1 MSNNEEPIKNAKSLE
16 PDSNTITWEELERL
30 EEAAEGGDT
39 DAQKILAELEGVD
52 SYEEYKKLNQ
62 QVIMHVEQGDNS
74 GFQSILKTISEV
86 HDPKLNPLQDDIAKL
101 RLEADAFS
109 TKINW
114 ETVVKGL
121 VEAGAL
127 GLEKYDLSKFS
138 QIGNVLSKGFPEVDD
153 LRRFVENANTSVP
166 GNDYLEKWLKD
177 VGLVSE
183 PTASAIN
190 RLSKT
195 MEEINKS
202 QMAELR
208 SISNTNEALSSP
220 SSDAFLVSYFPS
232 PQERLREEIAEQNR
246 LLAENNRLQRELLD
260 KNRQLPDANVTAKAK
275 KPRTPKSKVPDMPA
289 RKADAYKWVLAWELI
304 EPKIDDDPT
313 LKIGIDEL
321 IQYLKLHNLLLREDT
336 LRKIITRGK
345 AGKILSRATFER
357 KNQM

>member
-1 MSNNEEPIKNAKSLE
+1 MSNNEEPVKNEKSLE

-39 DAQKILAELEGVD
+39 EAQKKLAELDGVD

-62 QVIMHVEQGDNS
+62 QVIMHVEQRADS
-74 GFQSILKTISEV
+74 GIQSILKTISKV

-101 RLEADAFS
+101 KLEADAFS

-114 ETVVKGL
+114 ETVAKGL
-121 VEAGAL
+121 VEADAL
-127 GLEKYDLSKFS
+127 GLEKYDLSKVS

-153 LRRFVENANTSVP
+153 LRRLVENANTSIPVK
-166 GNDYLEKWLKD
+166 GYLEKWLKD

-183 PTASAIN
+183 PTASAID

-208 SISNTNEALSSP
+208 SISNTNEALSFP
-220 SSDAFLVSYFPS
+220 GSDAFLVSYVPS

-246 LLAENNRLQRELLD
+246 LLAENNRLQRELLE
-260 KNRQLPDANVTAKAK
+260 KNRQLPVANVTAKAERPKQKGRYRLTAEETKFRREKVREAEKIK
-275 KPRTPKSKVPDMPA
+275 KLQPHKQWKEID
-289 RKADAYKWVLAWELI
+289 KKFADALNISERTFRSWR
-304 EPKIDDDPT
+304 
-313 LKIGIDEL
+313 
-321 IQYLKLHNLLLREDT
+321 HN
-336 LRKIITRGK
+336 
-345 AGKILSRATFER
+345 
-357 KNQM
+357 NY